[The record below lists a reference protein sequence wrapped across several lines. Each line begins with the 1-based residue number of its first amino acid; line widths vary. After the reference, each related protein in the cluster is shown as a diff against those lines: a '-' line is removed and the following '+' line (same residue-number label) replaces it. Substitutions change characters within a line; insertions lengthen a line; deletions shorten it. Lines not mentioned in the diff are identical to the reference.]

1 MAFKIKL
8 VEGIHRG
15 FLSNYLTILT
25 SLRTLEKKGIDL
37 NDVCVSP
44 SMFML
49 YGNPNNWFDSSKVS
63 DIADR
68 AFNSQDGWDCDYPWA
83 SYRDLDLDKYR
94 KHIPYNQRMQEKID
108 AISSEQYK
116 NALGVHYRGTDGV
129 GHTEFVAVEN
139 YLKTTKEEFNSGGYD
154 CIFLATDQTNIIDE
168 FKDYFKD
175 YFPKIKIYHYDHQRT
190 MSTAGLH
197 YSIQAEPNT
206 PERILAGDEV
216 LIDATTL
223 SMCKTIIGKSSNITN
238 YARILNSY
246 LEILYQDLGTSNDHG
261 DHADLNSRGYLERFP
276 QVRVKDIQPFIFNWR
291 NQFEKTCAI
300 EYSLKQIFDK
310 VIVINSDEENT
321 RPGWIDLGDDA
332 YFSAQ
337 FNKALELFE
346 NDKKVLL
353 HIQGDTEYYNWEQL
367 VNDARKYYNL
377 YEWGVYAP
385 DVTNVWY
392 TPDQTDIEGLMSDD
406 LNIKMVACT
415 DETVWFIHR
424 DVIFDFYK
432 RGLSK
437 IMTPEL
443 MKMGWGW
450 DLVMNA
456 ISFIMKRPVIR
467 DYFHKIQHAQGTNY
481 NKETAGQEMSNL
493 WNNLSEDLKECITY
507 IKGDREKLVKYFE

>member
-1 MAFKIKL
+1 M
-8 VEGIHRG
+8 R
-15 FLSNYLTILT
+15 
-25 SLRTLEKKGIDL
+25 
-37 NDVCVSP
+37 
-44 SMFML
+44 
-49 YGNPNNWFDSSKVS
+49 
-63 DIADR
+63 
-68 AFNSQDGWDCDYPWA
+68 
-83 SYRDLDLDKYR
+83 
-94 KHIPYNQRMQEKID
+94 
-108 AISSEQYK
+108 
-116 NALGVHYRGTDGV
+116 
-129 GHTEFVAVEN
+129 
-139 YLKTTKEEFNSGGYD
+139 
-154 CIFLATDQTNIIDE
+154 
-168 FKDYFKD
+168 
-175 YFPKIKIYHYDHQRT
+175 
-190 MSTAGLH
+190 
-197 YSIQAEPNT
+197 
-206 PERILAGDEV
+206 
-216 LIDATTL
+216 
-223 SMCKTIIGKSSNITN
+223 
-238 YARILNSY
+238 
-246 LEILYQDLGTSNDHG
+246 TSNDHG

-467 DYFHKIQHAQGTNY
+467 DYSHKIQHAQGTNY